1 MREVLKKKGVNDIP
15 DYEINPTEFAFKI
28 RRKPVNSFGE
38 LEVESFA
45 KQGRVN
51 YASALGPRQIAVFN
65 IPKSVTKDELSH
77 VFSDA
82 GKIQSIKFK
91 NNLEDKKSY
100 AIIDFLQETSVEK
113 AVEKLKDQWLGTS
126 KLKVVSQ

>member
-28 RRKPVNSFGE
+28 RRKPENSFGE

-51 YASALGPRQIAVFN
+51 YASDLGPRQIAVFN

>member
-28 RRKPVNSFGE
+28 RRKPENSFGE

-51 YASALGPRQIAVFN
+51 YASDLGPRQIAVFN

-100 AIIDFLQETSVEK
+100 AIIDFL
-113 AVEKLKDQWLGTS
+113 
-126 KLKVVSQ
+126 